1 MSITENTVL
10 VKNPEISTRKYLK
23 STIIEPGITLNE
35 AASSFFDLVDGNLS
49 LGDICR
55 EMQTVYDAD
64 FEELFTDTSELAV
77 ALLEQN
83 VLLTK

>member
-1 MSITENTVL
+1 MSLNENTVL
-10 VKNPEISTRKYLK
+10 TVNSEVSTRKYLK

-35 AASSFFDLVDGNLS
+35 AASSFFDLVDGIRS

-55 EMQTVYDAD
+55 EMQNTYDAD
-64 FEELFTDTSELAV
+64 YEVLLTDTSELAE
-77 ALLEQN
+77 ALIEQN